1 MLNGLC
7 EKYSITI
14 VLLLSNCIISI
25 FVLGSHC
32 SQSFIWIRTGMF
44 AVHFKPGSEYRLKD
58 QSSGCSIQMWY
69 KCQVF
74 LMEKHWLRC
83 IKELYLHGLFYVST
97 SPLFIVIL
105 KDEDLCKIME
115 KLGFLSC
122 CFPYY
127 ITLKFFKSLSIYF
140 LADQYFWTNT
150 EYRGNESPWLC
161 NGHPWREIKICIGCH
176 PYQLSCLGHRLYN
189 FKVL

>member
-1 MLNGLC
+1 MQKIKTKSEKFRQKLKPSQRFANLNGLEILNC
-7 EKYSITI
+7 Y
-14 VLLLSNCIISI
+14 VHVGFLSNLIEIISLYMI
-25 FVLGSHC
+25 
-32 SQSFIWIRTGMF
+32 SQSFIWKRRGGGGV

-58 QSSGCSIQMWY
+58 QSFGCSMQMWY

-150 EYRGNESPWLC
+150 
-161 NGHPWREIKICIGCH
+161 
-176 PYQLSCLGHRLYN
+176 
-189 FKVL
+189 V

>member
-1 MLNGLC
+1 MHYAKNA
-7 EKYSITI
+7 
-14 VLLLSNCIISI
+14 VLLYYYSPT
-25 FVLGSHC
+25 VLYKFLFQVVTAVNHSYGKE
-32 SQSFIWIRTGMF
+32 GGGVF

-150 EYRGNESPWLC
+150 EYRGNESP
-161 NGHPWREIKICIGCH
+161 
-176 PYQLSCLGHRLYN
+176 
-189 FKVL
+189 

>member
-1 MLNGLC
+1 MRKIQYYYSTITLQLYYINFCFRQSLQSIIHM
-7 EKYSITI
+7 EKKG
-14 VLLLSNCIISI
+14 VGCLLYISSR
-25 FVLGSHC
+25 VRNTGSKT
-32 SQSFIWIRTGMF
+32 S
-44 AVHFKPGSEYRLKD
+44 RLED
-58 QSSGCSIQMWY
+58 AGWY

-105 KDEDLCKIME
+105 KDEDLWKNME

-150 EYRGNESPWLC
+150 VEVSR
-161 NGHPWREIKICIGCH
+161 
-176 PYQLSCLGHRLYN
+176 
-189 FKVL
+189 